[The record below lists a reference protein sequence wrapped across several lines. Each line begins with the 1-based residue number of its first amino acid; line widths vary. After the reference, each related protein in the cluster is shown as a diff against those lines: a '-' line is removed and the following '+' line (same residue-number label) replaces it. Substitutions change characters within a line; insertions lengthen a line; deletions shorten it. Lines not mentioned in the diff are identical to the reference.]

1 MASSALTQA
10 LRETLALFEEAGA
23 PRTTTEVAERLDL
36 GRRSTYERLERLVD
50 EGRLDT
56 KKVGGNGRVWWRP
69 RHDRDAATPDWEG
82 AAESLIDDVLDD
94 AEVGVFV
101 LDSEF
106 EVAWINEATERYFG
120 FERERVLGRD
130 KRRLVDESIASV
142 VEDSSTFADTVLS
155 TYDDNTSTERF
166 ECHVTPGDGRDERWL
181 EHLSEP
187 IDSGAYAGG
196 RVELYYDVT
205 DRKREEN
212 AHRTDRNQFES
223 LVDAVD
229 EYAIFLLDPDGRV
242 QTWNPGAARIEG
254 YDADEIVGEHIRT
267 FYTDENRAAGVP
279 ADNLAK
285 ATREGRIEAE
295 GWRLRADGSRFWA
308 NVTLTAIR
316 DDDGALDGYAKVI
329 RDMTDRREQER
340 QLRRE
345 RDLTDRILDT
355 SPVGIVVL
363 DSDGDHVRIN
373 ERAKDVLDIPD
384 DEAESYSPSQRTVY
398 DADGNVVAPEEHP
411 AARVLE
417 SGEPVFDWE
426 AKVELPD
433 GRHRW
438 LSVNAAPVFDA
449 DGAIERV
456 VTTGED
462 VTRLK
467 SQAQRLERQ
476 RDDLESELET
486 VFERVDDGFF
496 ALDDDLRFTYVNE
509 RAGEFLERT
518 PAELRGTYIW
528 DAFERG
534 PKAAAAFETALETQQ
549 SATFEEFYE
558 PIDTWFENHVYP
570 SEEGLSVYFR
580 DVSER
585 KKREPGLQRYEAIV
599 ETMRDGIYV
608 VDEDGFFTQVND
620 AYLSM
625 TGYGRAELVGEH
637 VSTIVDEETLER
649 AADFESEL
657 VDGDRTTASLEAEL
671 TRPNG
676 ETWTGEA
683 TFSVMDSDGDSER
696 IGVVRDVTERVERE
710 RTLEEYRRWNQTL
723 VENFPAGAVALV
735 DEDLRYVTFGGTPEG
750 DADVSRD
757 ELEGSP
763 VREGLP
769 PQVAAVVVP
778 RYEAALEGEAS
789 KFEEAIDGRIYEFH
803 FVPVRD
809 DDGDVFAVTAMSRDV
824 TDRKERERYLEDAK
838 SQLEAATEAGAVGT
852 FEWHVRDDKMV
863 AGPSLADTFGVDR
876 DAARDG
882 VSLDRFVEAIHE
894 DDRER
899 VERSI
904 EAALESCGEYEEEYR
919 VRNADG
925 ELRWIVARGRVE
937 CDDGDPVTF
946 PGAITD
952 ITERKAAEI
961 ELVQQRERLAA
972 LDELNGVAREITGA
986 VIDQS
991 SREEI
996 EAIVCER
1003 LADSD
1008 SYLFAWIGDRD
1019 VTTETVDLRA
1029 EAGVEGYLD
1038 DITIAVD
1045 PDDER
1050 SEGPTG
1056 RALRMGTTQ
1065 TTQDIRADSRY
1076 DPWRGKIQEYGFRS
1090 SAAIPIVHEN
1100 TTYGVLNVYAE
1111 RPNAFEGKE
1120 RDVVDQLGKIV
1131 GHAIAAVD
1139 RKRALL
1145 TDEVVELQFQI
1156 ENVFESLDVDAP
1168 ETEPIRLEQTVPIS
1182 DDDYIFFGRTTPDGV
1197 ETVAA
1202 MVEAIPFYESV
1213 TFRDDGVETV
1223 FELRASEPPL
1233 LSVIAS
1239 LGGSVPEAVIEDG
1252 DYRLTAHLPPSGDVR
1267 AVIDNMREVY
1277 PDANLL
1283 KRRQLSIRDP
1293 GEPAVPEVLSD
1304 LTPRQRSALE
1314 TAFHA
1319 GFFEWPREA
1328 SGEEVASLLDVSP
1341 PTFHQHRRKAER
1353 KVFESLLA
1361 SGTFA

>member
-1 MASSALTQA
+1 VS
-10 LRETLALFEEAGA
+10 
-23 PRTTTEVAERLDL
+23 
-36 GRRSTYERLERLVD
+36 
-50 EGRLDT
+50 
-56 KKVGGNGRVWWRP
+56 
-69 RHDRDAATPDWEG
+69 
-82 AAESLIDDVLDD
+82 
-94 AEVGVFV
+94 
-101 LDSEF
+101 
-106 EVAWINEATERYFG
+106 
-120 FERERVLGRD
+120 
-130 KRRLVDESIASV
+130 
-142 VEDSSTFADTVLS
+142 
-155 TYDDNTSTERF
+155 
-166 ECHVTPGDGRDERWL
+166 
-181 EHLSEP
+181 
-187 IDSGAYAGG
+187 
-196 RVELYYDVT
+196 
-205 DRKREEN
+205 
-212 AHRTDRNQFES
+212 
-223 LVDAVD
+223 
-229 EYAIFLLDPDGRV
+229 
-242 QTWNPGAARIEG
+242 
-254 YDADEIVGEHIRT
+254 T
-267 FYTDENRAAGVP
+267 FYTDEDRAAGVP

-285 ATREGRIEAE
+285 AAEEGCVEDE
-295 GWRLRADGSRFWA
+295 GWRVCADGSRFWA
-308 NVTLTAIR
+308 NVTITAIR
-316 DDDGALDGYAKVI
+316 DDDGALDGYARVT

-345 RDLTDRILDT
+345 RDLTDRIVDT
-355 SPVGIVVL
+355 SPVGIMVL
-363 DSDGDHVRIN
+363 DSDGNHVRIN
-373 ERAKDVLDIPD
+373 ERAKDVLGIPD
-384 DEAESYSPSQRTVY
+384 DQADSYSPSQRTVY
-398 DADGNVVAPEEHP
+398 DADGNLVALEEHP
-411 AARVLE
+411 AARALA

-433 GRHRW
+433 GGNRW

-449 DGAIERV
+449 SGAIEGV
-456 VTTGED
+456 ITTGED
-462 VTRLK
+462 ITRLK

-476 RDDLESELET
+476 RDDLESELEA

-496 ALDDDLRFTYVNE
+496 ALDDDRRFTYVNE
-509 RAGEFLERT
+509 RAGEFLERG
-518 PAELRGTYIW
+518 PADLRGTYIW
-528 DAFERG
+528 DALEPG
-534 PKAAAAFETALETQQ
+534 PKAAEAFEKALETQQ
-549 SATFEEFYE
+549 SVTFEEFYE

-580 DVSER
+580 DVTER
-585 KKREPGLQRYEAIV
+585 KKRERELQRYETIV
-599 ETMRDGIYV
+599 ETIRDGIYV

-625 TGYGRAELVGEH
+625 TGFERAELVGEH
-637 VSTIVDEETLER
+637 VSTVVDEETLDR
-649 AADFESEL
+649 ASDVESAL
-657 VDGDRTTASLEAEL
+657 ADGDRTTASLEAEL

-683 TFSVMDSDGDSER
+683 TFSIMGSDDGSER

-723 VENFPAGAVALV
+723 VENFPVGAVALV
-735 DEDLRYVTFGGTPEG
+735 DDDLRYVTFGGTPEG

-757 ELEGSP
+757 DLEGRS
-763 VREGLP
+763 VRDVLP
-769 PQVAAVVVP
+769 TQIAEVVVP
-778 RYEAALEGEAS
+778 RYQAALDGEAAT
-789 KFEEAIDGRIYEFH
+789 FEDSIDGRTYEFT

-809 DDGDVFAVTAMSRDV
+809 DDGDVFAVTAMSQDI

-838 SQLEAATEAGAVGT
+838 SRLEAATEAGAVGT
-852 FEWHVRDDKMV
+852 FEWHVQDDEMV
-863 AGPSLADTFGVDR
+863 AGPSLADTFGVDL

-882 VSLDRFVEAIHE
+882 VSLDRFIEAIHE
-894 DDRER
+894 DDREHVR
-899 VERSI
+899 ESI
-904 EAALESCGEYEEEYR
+904 ETALESCGEYEEEYR

-925 ELRWIVARGRVE
+925 ELRWVVARGRVE

-946 PGAITD
+946 PGALTD

-961 ELVQQRERLAA
+961 ELVAQRERLAA
-972 LDELNGVAREITGA
+972 LNELNGVVREITGA

-996 EAIVCER
+996 EAIVCDR

-1038 DITIAVD
+1038 DITIAVG

-1056 RALRMGTTQ
+1056 RALRLGTTQ

-1131 GHAIAAVD
+1131 GHAIAAIE

-1156 ENVFESLDVDAP
+1156 DDVFESLGIDAAG
-1168 ETEPIRLEQTVPIS
+1168 TEPIRLEQTVPIA
-1182 DDDYIFFGRTTPDGV
+1182 DDDYVFFGRTTPDGV
-1197 ETVAA
+1197 ETVEA
-1202 MVEAIPFYESV
+1202 MVEEIPFYETV
-1213 TFRDDGVETV
+1213 TFRDDGDETV
-1223 FELRASEPPL
+1223 FELRVSEPPL

-1252 DYRLTAHLPPSGDVR
+1252 DYRLTAHLPPSGDAR
-1267 AVIDNMREVY
+1267 EVIDNVQEVY

-1283 KRRQLSIRDP
+1283 KRRQRSIRDH
-1293 GEPAVPEVLSD
+1293 GEPAVPDLMSA
-1304 LTPRQRSALE
+1304 LTPRQRSALQ

-1319 GFFEWPREA
+1319 GFFEWPRES

-1341 PTFHQHRRKAER
+1341 PTFHQHLRKAER
-1353 KVFESLLA
+1353 KVLESVLA
-1361 SGTFA
+1361 SATSA